1 MSTGQGVTIR
11 AAVSRGVGIPTGIED
26 VHLAAPGPGEVRVE
40 VKACAVCHSDLSYLD
55 GTWATD
61 FPLVLG
67 HEATGHVLEIGV
79 KPGETTSG
87 EGPDGQHDQRHEG
100 WADLSVGDP
109 VVISLIRTCG
119 NCRACLRSHDVA
131 CTGDIALNATSPL
144 TDTNGA
150 PLIQGLAVG
159 GFATEVVVH
168 RSQVVPLPADV
179 DLVAAS
185 LLGCGVLTGSGA
197 VTNTARV
204 SAGDAVVVVGC
215 GGVGIGAIQAAR
227 LAGAYPIVAVDPVA
241 DKRDA
246 ALGFGATHTADP
258 TADPTGGSTG
268 SGHPG
273 GHLAAVIT
281 NATGGHL
288 ADHLLVTTGAPAAL
302 DGAIDLL
309 APMGQLVI
317 VGMAAD
323 DVTIDVAPSWL
334 AAANKSILGSKMGS
348 ARVAVDVPA
357 LVDHHRS
364 GRLDLA
370 GMVSSTHTLDEIQDA
385 FNEVWRGDVVR
396 TVVLPNG
403 PVTGNPATA
412 ATPKA
417 SGEPTTC

>member
-87 EGPDGQHDQRHEG
+87 EGPDGQNDQRHEG

>member
-11 AAVSRGVGIPTGIED
+11 AAASRGGGIPTGIED

-40 VKACAVCHSDLSYLD
+40 VEACAVCHSDLSYLD

-67 HEATGHVLEIGV
+67 HEATGRVLEIGV
-79 KPGETTSG
+79 EPGETTSG
-87 EGPDGQHDQRHEG
+87 GGPDGKRNEQHGRL
-100 WADLSVGDP
+100 ADLSVGDP

-131 CTGDIALNATSPL
+131 CTGDIALNTTSPL
-144 TDTNGA
+144 TDTDGA

-159 GFATEVVVH
+159 GFATQVVVD
-168 RSQVVPLPADV
+168 RSQVVPLPPDV

-215 GGVGIGAIQAAR
+215 GGVGISAIQAAR
-227 LAGAYPIVAVDPVA
+227 LAGAHPIVAVDPAA
-241 DKRDA
+241 DKRDT

-258 TADPTGGSTG
+258 TADPTGGSTS

-281 NATGGHL
+281 EATGGHL
-288 ADHLLVTTGAPAAL
+288 ADHVLVTTGASAAL

-334 AAANKSILGSKMGS
+334 AAANKSILGSKMGT

-357 LVDHHRS
+357 LVDHHRA

-370 GMVSSTHTLDEIQDA
+370 GMVSSTHTLDDIQDA
-385 FNEVWRGDVVR
+385 FDEVWRGDVVR

-403 PVTGNPATA
+403 PAKGNPATA
-412 ATPKA
+412 AA
-417 SGEPTTC
+417 STAAGEPATC

>member
-87 EGPDGQHDQRHEG
+87 EGPDSQHDQRHEG

>member
-1 MSTGQGVTIR
+1 MSTGRGVTIR
-11 AAVSRGVGIPTGIED
+11 AAVSRGVGIPTDIEN

-40 VKACAVCHSDLSYLD
+40 VEACAVCHSDLSYLD

-67 HEATGHVLEIGV
+67 HEATGRILEIGV
-79 KPGETTSG
+79 EPEADD
-87 EGPDGQHDQRHEG
+87 ELI
-100 WADLSVGDP
+100 DLSVGDP

-119 NCRACLRSHDVA
+119 NCRACLRGHDVA
-131 CTGDIALNATSPL
+131 CTGDIALNDTSPL
-144 TDTNGA
+144 TDAGGA

-159 GFATEVVVH
+159 GFATQVVVD

-197 VTNTARV
+197 VTNTAQV
-204 SAGDAVVVVGC
+204 AAGDTVVVVGC

-227 LAGAYPIVAVDPVA
+227 LAGAHPIVAVDPAV

-268 SGHPG
+268 GGHPG

-281 NATGGHL
+281 EATGGHL
-288 ADHLLVTTGAPAAL
+288 ADHVLVTTGAPAAL

-317 VGMAAD
+317 VGMAGD

-334 AAANKSILGSKMGS
+334 AAANKSILGSKMGT

-357 LVDHHRS
+357 LVDHHRA

-370 GMVSSTHTLDEIQDA
+370 GMVSSTHTLDDIQDA
-385 FNEVWRGDVVR
+385 FDEVWRGDVVR

-403 PVTGNPATA
+403 TVTGNPTTA
-412 ATPKA
+412 ATSTAAGGPA
-417 SGEPTTC
+417 AC